1 MCIFR
6 DFMRFLF
13 LFLLSFNV
21 FAIDNPITIHNV
33 VGTESN
39 PVIYDGHDPQ
49 YAGIVIS
56 NSAGICF
63 DIQNSSYVEVRN
75 FNVINCSGRAVKVAG
90 NSHHITIVNND
101 FTKTA
106 GIVVYGGEGFFIE
119 DNRFK
124 KIIGTIRP
132 NTLTSGIQ
140 LAVVH
145 GTNIGSS
152 ISGNRI
158 YNNIGDN
165 AKTDGIN
172 VFNSN
177 FSELRPLIIS
187 NNELHGYGTNNS
199 GGGIVV
205 GDYGGSYIKV
215 IRNYLDHA
223 GSINIRIAGGHHITI
238 DGNTILHE
246 KATEGGRGI
255 WAYTPTLAT
264 ASECYAIYIYNNTIR
279 ARTPQNNVEEIFADP
294 ATCFRPGF
302 GSKNIN
308 NVVQGATQP

>member
-1 MCIFR
+1 
-6 DFMRFLF
+6 MRLLL

-21 FAIDNPITIHNV
+21 FALDNPI
-33 VGTESN
+33 
-39 PVIYDGHDPQ
+39 
-49 YAGIVIS
+49 
-56 NSAGICF
+56 
-63 DIQNSSYVEVRN
+63 
-75 FNVINCSGRAVKVAG
+75 VINAADSGKIFDGNSPAYVGKTVSNTSGAGVCIEVIGATDVVIKNFYILDCKSRAIKIAG
-90 NSHHITIVNND
+90 NSSNIKIYNND
-101 FTKTA
+101 IEKTG

-119 DNRFK
+119 DNRIK
-124 KIIGTIRP
+124 KIIGTVWP
-132 NTLTSGIQ
+132 TTLTSGIQ
-140 LAVVH
+140 LVLTH
-145 GTNIGSS
+145 STNIGSV

-172 VFNSN
+172 VYNSN

-187 NNELHGYGTNNS
+187 DNELYGYGTNTS

-223 GSINIRIAGGHHITI
+223 GSVNIRIAGGHHITI
-238 DGNTILHE
+238 DSNLIIHE

-264 ASECYAIYIYNNTIR
+264 AGDCYAIYLYNNTIR

-294 ATCFRPGF
+294 ATCFQPND

-308 NVVQGATQP
+308 NIIQGATQP